1 MSKSKEIIISNE
13 IIINFYKKNTQID
26 IIKMNLIYIELYEN
40 MMNNAIDN
48 PSIVNNIM
56 SVLNTQTNELN
67 NITTLI
73 KYSNE
78 THILSLNNIKSE
90 ISNIVSLV
98 QSKLYEIKDNYIKQ
112 FKDLLNCSN
121 NEINININHLLDK
134 HNLSLTDRITIL
146 ITEVLPKSNTQ
157 LYINIINEFKIDLTN
172 SLKNVKDIDPNIMID
187 KINNIIELKYS
198 NINDNLNNHLIQSE
212 NRLNTNISSIKD
224 IAIKTGIIQ
233 ENINDELNK
242 FINKHT
248 NSSLKGQ
255 LGENL
260 LYNILINEFP
270 SADIQNTSNFTSKGD
285 FILSRKSKT
294 NILIETKD
302 YSTPV
307 KKEEVDK
314 FLKDVNNND
323 CHGIFMSHK
332 SGIVNKENYQIDIN
346 NKNILIYIH
355 FTNYEPYKINLAV
368 KIIDILSEKL
378 ITNNNNNDIIL
389 SKDTLKDIKDEY
401 ENMSII
407 KNKLITDLKDY
418 SKKTLELY
426 DNLNLSNLEKY
437 LSKYYAVMKKNLY
450 LCEYCKISEYTNLK
464 SLARHKT
471 TCKKKHIAEVSDTI
485 SDE

>member
-1 MSKSKEIIISNE
+1 MSKLKEIIITNE

-78 THILSLNNIKSE
+78 THNLSLNNIKSE

-112 FKDLLNCSN
+112 FKDLLNSSN
-121 NEINININHLLDK
+121 NEVNITINNLLDK
-134 HNLSLTDRITIL
+134 HNLSLSDRITLL
-146 ITEVLPKSNTQ
+146 ITDVLPKSNTQ
-157 LYINIINEFKIDLTN
+157 LYINIINEFKLDITN
-172 SLKNVKDIDPNIMID
+172 SLKNIKEIDPNIMID

-198 NINDNLNNHLIQSE
+198 GITDNLNNYLVQFE
-212 NRLNTNISSIKD
+212 NRLNTNILNVKD
-224 IAIKTGIIQ
+224 ITVKNGSIQ
-233 ENINDELNK
+233 ETINEELIK
-242 FINKHT
+242 FINKHN
-248 NSSLKGQ
+248 NSSIKGQ

-260 LYNILINEFP
+260 LYNVLINEFP
-270 SADIQNTSNFTSKGD
+270 SADIQNTSNFTSRGD
-285 FILSRKSKT
+285 FILCRKSKN

-307 KKEEVDK
+307 KKDEVEK
-314 FLKDVNNND
+314 FLKDININD

-332 SGIVNKENYQIDIN
+332 SGIVNKENFQIDIN

-355 FTNYEPYKINLAV
+355 FTNYEPYKISLAV
-368 KIIDILSEKL
+368 KIIDILFEK
-378 ITNNNNNDIIL
+378 IAINNNTDIIL
-389 SKDTLKDIKDEY
+389 LKDTLK
-401 ENMSII
+401 
-407 KNKLITDLKDY
+407 
-418 SKKTLELY
+418 
-426 DNLNLSNLEKY
+426 
-437 LSKYYAVMKKNLY
+437 
-450 LCEYCKISEYTNLK
+450 
-464 SLARHKT
+464 
-471 TCKKKHIAEVSDTI
+471 
-485 SDE
+485 